1 MVIVPPYTSRWNAY
15 IDYYAVPLFKS
26 LDNVYSNRPR
36 QTVQNFYNQCKTFF
50 DSQPCEKHGIV
61 RRATNSIVYGAILK
75 TRHSNRSVLVIY
87 TSTAVYII
95 PRDLEHANEI
105 RQSLEKEGGAFI

>member
-1 MVIVPPYTSRWNAY
+1 MVIVPPYTARWNAY
-15 IDYYAVPLFKS
+15 IDYYDVPLFKS
-26 LDNVYSNRPR
+26 LDDVYSKRPR
-36 QTVQNFYNQCKTFF
+36 QTVQNFYNQCKSFF

-95 PRDLEHANEI
+95 PRDLEHANEL
-105 RQSLEKEGGAFI
+105 RHSLEKEGGAFI